1 MSDGITEHVT
11 YQQRDFDEWRDREIK
26 SFLSKLSTK
35 ELVDELCTREGVKEI
50 VAYPYDSYRIV
61 RYKHDNPSFV
71 EECGDTGPAR
81 ILVVTD

>member
-1 MSDGITEHVT
+1 MVEMSDGITDAAKQTAEAVRRFQLQYLKDIPT
-11 YQQRDFDEWRDREIK
+11 NLI
-26 SFLSKLSTK
+26 
-35 ELVDELCTREGVKEI
+35 VDELCKREGVKEI

-81 ILVVTD
+81 ILVVMD